1 MCLLRKISLVFL
13 MLISILLVD
22 VPPVLGISW
31 RDYPTDKVDIFVKEV
46 RKGVRHIM
54 LCKHGDEWLLGN
66 IGP

>member
-1 MCLLRKISLVFL
+1 